1 MMDDTTLRAGN
12 LATGNS
18 LYKFEFDWFSPHI
31 PSFERFLSPLA
42 YTPCTLLEI
51 GSHDGRSATWL
62 IDNLL
67 QHSGATLDCID
78 LKIKDTLRE
87 NIQLSGQSRRV
98 RLHEGYS
105 RSILRKLPER
115 GYDFIYVDGS
125 HSTSDVLEDA
135 VLSFGNLRTGG
146 IVAFDDYLWDDPK
159 FNQHGTPK
167 AAVDAF
173 LAVFA
178 RKVELLHQ
186 AHQVWLRKIED

>member
-1 MMDDTTLRAGN
+1 
-12 LATGNS
+12 
-18 LYKFEFDWFSPHI
+18 
-31 PSFERFLSPLA
+31 
-42 YTPCTLLEI
+42 
-51 GSHDGRSATWL
+51 
-62 IDNLL
+62 
-67 QHSGATLDCID
+67 
-78 LKIKDTLRE
+78 
-87 NIQLSGQSRRV
+87 V
-98 RLHEGYS
+98 RLHEGFS
-105 RSILRKLPER
+105 RSILRRLPER

-186 AHQVWLRKIED
+186 AHQVWLRKTED